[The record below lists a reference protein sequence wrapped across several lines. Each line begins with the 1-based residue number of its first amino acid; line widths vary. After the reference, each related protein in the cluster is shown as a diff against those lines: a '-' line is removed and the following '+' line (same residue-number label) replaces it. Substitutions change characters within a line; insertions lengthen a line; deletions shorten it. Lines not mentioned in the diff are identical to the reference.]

1 MSICG
6 RTNIWWLACIVKG
19 RSSGVETNA
28 ARKYARLLRI
38 VAHPTRLLI
47 LDELAHGMKC
57 VNDIQ
62 ELVETSQPN
71 VSQHLAVLKD
81 SDLVMCHKDGITRC
95 YHLARPRLV
104 KDLFAVLGR
113 DYPTA
118 KIGDPERCRAARE
131 ARRGAKPTRR
141 KRAGSKA

>member
-1 MSICG
+1 M
-6 RTNIWWLACIVKG
+6 
-19 RSSGVETNA
+19 ETNA

-62 ELVETSQPN
+62 ELVETPQPN
-71 VSQHLAVLKD
+71 VSQHLAVLKE
-81 SDLVMCHKDGITRC
+81 SDLVLCHKDGVSRC
-95 YHLARPRLV
+95 YHLAKPGLV

-113 DYPTA
+113 DYPTV
-118 KIGDPERCRAARE
+118 KVGDPERCRAARKP
-131 ARRGAKPTRR
+131 RRRLRPTRQT
-141 KRAGSKA
+141 RAVSKT

>member
-1 MSICG
+1 M
-6 RTNIWWLACIVKG
+6 
-19 RSSGVETNA
+19 ETNA

-62 ELVETSQPN
+62 ELVETPQPN
-71 VSQHLAVLKD
+71 VSQHLAVLKRNG
-81 SDLVMCHKDGITRC
+81 LVLCRKDGVSRC
-95 YHLARPRLV
+95 YHLAKPGLV
-104 KDLFAVLGR
+104 EDLFAVLGG

-118 KIGDPERCRAARE
+118 KVGDPELCRAARKP
-131 ARRGAKPTRR
+131 RRRLRPTRQR
-141 KRAGSKA
+141 RAVSKT

>member
-1 MSICG
+1 M
-6 RTNIWWLACIVKG
+6 
-19 RSSGVETNA
+19 ETNA

-62 ELVETSQPN
+62 ELVKTPQPN

-81 SDLVMCHKDGITRC
+81 SGLVMCHKDGITRC

-104 KDLFAVLGR
+104 QDLFAVLGR
-113 DYPTA
+113 DYPAA
-118 KIGDPERCRAARE
+118 KMGDPERCRAARKP
-131 ARRGAKPTRR
+131 RRCRSSPGR
-141 KRAGSKA
+141 KHVPMKA